1 MPQDLISYLSLNTW
15 ADPRTSGQATPSL
28 QPGVSQDRTQF
39 ADQLKRRSEPAEPSA
54 NRSTERTASPRRD
67 SAATPAAETT
77 RQPRPEN
84 NSVAQRTPTE
94 SEVSRRSAATAA
106 DSSEPTASTPQLEQ
120 RPAAEPAVNSAE
132 PVETVEG
139 QETTET
145 SAEFEAAVVSNQ
157 PQGVPQNSPEPT
169 AEGETEG
176 TTNEAVPVLASSQQ
190 ATPATPSALSRHWSA
205 RQAAVENKDTR
216 SATTAAET
224 EEATL
229 GSSVAPTAFSRSLN
243 RGLAPGEQARKSSE
257 SPESAE
263 VNSEEETETTAV
275 NSDQTVGKPADTQAW
290 AVEWAKGRNSSDG
303 EESTEE
309 VSSEQTEGDGNSAQ
323 QPPVILQGAGGQQQV
338 AAVGVHADQ
347 ETPGESPE
355 TPAANQTTESQ
366 RATIPLA
373 TAQQESQR
381 PAVQD
386 SARQE
391 SQPRREP
398 FAAPLE
404 ATVRATGEKSVKSTT
419 PPTLDANKPGFAEK
433 LSSYMQSAAESGKSL
448 RIRLNPKEL
457 GVLQIEVQ
465 RVDGQTTARLEVETP
480 AARSIVMEQLHMLRD
495 SLQSQGIRLDQLEV
509 ELNEHLSEQSEGE
522 HRFSD
527 GGGEGN
533 AGEESKQQHEDNDHG
548 SGPALANPSN
558 DKRNPT
564 ARWNTEEI
572 DVAV

>member
-28 QPGVSQDRTQF
+28 QPGVSQERTQF

-67 SAATPAAETT
+67 SAATPAADTT
-77 RQPRPEN
+77 RPSRPEN

-94 SEVSRRSAATAA
+94 SEAPRRSAATAA
-106 DSSEPTASTPQLEQ
+106 DSSESKASTPQLEQ

-132 PVETVEG
+132 PVETGEG

-157 PQGVPQNSPEPT
+157 PQGVPQKSPEPT

-216 SATTAAET
+216 STTTAAET

-229 GSSVAPTAFSRSLN
+229 SGPVAPAAFSRSLN
-243 RGLAPGEQARKSSE
+243 RGLAPDEQARKSSE
-257 SPESAE
+257 STESAE
-263 VNSEEETETTAV
+263 VNSGEETETTAV

-303 EESTEE
+303 EQSSED
-309 VSSEQTEGDGNSAQ
+309 VSSEQTEGDGNSAP
-323 QPPVILQGAGGQQQV
+323 QPPVILQAAGGQPI
-338 AAVGVHADQ
+338 AGVGVHTDQ
-347 ETPGESPE
+347 ETAGESPE
-355 TPAANQTTESQ
+355 TPAANQTTELQ

-386 SARQE
+386 NARQE

-404 ATVRATGEKSVKSTT
+404 ATTRATGEKSVKSTT

-522 HRFSD
+522 QRFSD

-533 AGEESKQQHEDNDHG
+533 GGEESKQQHEDNDHG
-548 SGPALANPSN
+548 SGPALVNPSN
-558 DKRNPT
+558 DTRNPT